1 MPGFGNRLSADKAM
15 NSLAKSFR
23 YYLGITAFFI
33 GSTIQ
38 ANQSG
43 LQHRVEDIAYG
54 QALFYYFQQD
64 ELSAIIQLLVAKQG
78 SRSQTQIEESE
89 LLLADLYYS
98 YGLYGEAGVLFSRLQ
113 GENISAGIKNRVWF
127 NLAQLYFDQGQ
138 FDTARELL
146 AKIND
151 VLPIQ
156 IESERQYLL
165 TNLYLGNMQ
174 YQQAVDASQRIND
187 GSVWRAY
194 ANYNLGVSMVEN
206 DRFDRGKALLD
217 KLGKMPDNSVEMA
230 ALRDQAN
237 LALGFSLLRRSKP
250 EAALASFSRIR
261 LRGPLSH
268 KALLGAGWAWS
279 RLEKYD
285 QALVPWLELTR
296 KNTIDVATQE
306 ALLAIPTVFEQSQR
320 KKLAV
325 QYYELAANQFDLQLE
340 ILDQVASAIR
350 QSELIAALLQNDL
363 LESTSQFDRTPPPSV
378 ASPYLHLLMSSETFQ
393 LEVKRY
399 QELVNI
405 RISLAHWNGNL
416 PTLNLMLAERRKNF
430 EQKKPLLEQ
439 TSDFQTLA
447 KLQRS
452 RDEYAAKLKGIESR
466 HDYLS
471 LASVD
476 EKQQL
481 QRLDKIALSLNK
493 LRGRENT
500 DSQAD
505 MHRLFSGLLDWQI
518 STEYAPRYWRAKKQ
532 LIALDKALA
541 ESGQRAQSLRQ
552 ITDLS
557 HNRFAEF
564 EHRIDGQDL
573 RIKSLY
579 QRVVKLV
586 KQQESRINQLAIR
599 AIQQQ
604 QQHITQLRLNAR
616 YSLARLY
623 DSMVSE

>member
-1 MPGFGNRLSADKAM
+1 M
-15 NSLAKSFR
+15 NSLCKSFR
-23 YYLGITAFFI
+23 YYLGIAAIFI
-33 GSTIQ
+33 GSAIQ

-43 LQHRVEDIAYG
+43 LQHRVEDMAYG
-54 QALFYYFQQD
+54 QALFHYFQQD

-78 SRSQTQIEESE
+78 SRTQTQIEESE

-98 YGLYGEAGVLFSRLQ
+98 YGLYGEAGALFSRLQ
-113 GENISAGIKNRVWF
+113 GENTSTGIKNRVWF
-127 NLAQLYFDQGQ
+127 NLARLYFDQGQ

-146 AKIND
+146 AKIDD
-151 VLPIQ
+151 VLPAH

-174 YQQAVDASQRIND
+174 YQQAVDASQRITGD
-187 GSVWRAY
+187 SAWRAY
-194 ANYNLGVSMVEN
+194 ANYNLGVSMAEN
-206 DRFDRGKALLD
+206 DRFDRGKVLLD
-217 KLGKMPDNSVEMA
+217 KLGQMPINSVEMA

-261 LRGPLSH
+261 LQGPLSH

-279 RLEKYD
+279 RLENYD

-340 ILDQVASAIR
+340 ILDQVASSIR
-350 QSELIAALLQNDL
+350 QSELIAALLQKDL
-363 LESTSQFDRTPPPSV
+363 LETTSRFDRTPPPSV
-378 ASPYLHLLMSSETFQ
+378 STPYLHLLMASETFQ

-399 QELVNI
+399 QELLDI
-405 RISLAHWNGNL
+405 RSSLSHWNGNL
-416 PTLNLMLAERRKNF
+416 PTLNLMLVERRKNF
-430 EQKKPLLEQ
+430 EQKLPLLQ
-439 TSDFQTLA
+439 QSNDFQRLA

-452 RDEYAAKLKGIESR
+452 REVYADRLSEIKKNY
-466 HDYLS
+466 DYLNLVS
-471 LASVD
+471 EA

-505 MHRLFSGLLDWQI
+505 MHRLFSGILDWQI
-518 STEYAPRYWRAKKQ
+518 STDYAPRYWQAKKQ

-541 ESGQRAQSLRQ
+541 ESGRRAQSLRQ

-557 HNRFAEF
+557 RDRFAEF

-586 KQQESRINQLAIR
+586 NQQESRINQLAIR

>member
-1 MPGFGNRLSADKAM
+1 MKYLR
-15 NSLAKSFR
+15 KSFL
-23 YYLGITAFFI
+23 YYLGITAVFI
-33 GSTIQ
+33 VSTIQ
-38 ANQSG
+38 ASESG
-43 LQHRVEDIAYG
+43 LQHRVEDLAYG
-54 QALFYYFQQD
+54 QALFHYFQQD
-64 ELSAIIQLLVAKQG
+64 ELSAIIQLMVAKQG

-127 NLAQLYFDQGQ
+127 NLARLNYDQGLY
-138 FDTARELL
+138 DTARELL
-146 AKIND
+146 AKIDD
-151 VLPIQ
+151 VLPTH

-174 YQQAVDASQRIND
+174 YQQAVDASQRITG
-187 GSVWRAY
+187 GSAWRAY
-194 ANYNLGVSMVEN
+194 ANYNLGVSMAEN
-206 DRFDRGKALLD
+206 DQFDRGKVLLD
-217 KLGKMPDNSVEMA
+217 KLGQMPINSIEMA

-261 LRGPLSH
+261 LQGPLSH
-268 KALLGAGWAWS
+268 KALLGAGWAWN
-279 RLEKYD
+279 RLENFDK
-285 QALVPWLELTR
+285 ALVPWLELTR

-320 KKLAV
+320 NELAV

-340 ILDQVASAIR
+340 ILDQVASSIR
-350 QSELIAALLQNDL
+350 QSELISALLQNSL
-363 LESTSQFDRTPPPSV
+363 LEPTSRFDMTPPPSV
-378 ASPYLHLLMSSETFQ
+378 ATPYLHLLMSSEAFQ
-393 LEVKRY
+393 SEVKRY

-405 RISLAHWNGNL
+405 RISLSHWNGNL

-447 KLQRS
+447 KLERS
-452 RDEYAAKLKGIESR
+452 REVYAAKLNDIENR

-471 LASVD
+471 LASID

-481 QRLDKIALSLNK
+481 QRLDKIAISMNK

-505 MHRLFSGLLDWQI
+505 MHRLISGLLEWQI
-518 STEYAPRYWRAKKQ
+518 STDYAPRYRRAKKQ

-541 ESGQRAQSLRQ
+541 ESGRRAQSLRQ

-557 HNRFAEF
+557 RDRFAEF
-564 EHRIDGQDL
+564 EHRIDGQDI
-573 RIKSLY
+573 RIKTLY
-579 QRVVKLV
+579 QRVVKLI
-586 KQQESRINQLAIR
+586 KRQESRINQLAIS

-604 QQHITQLRLNAR
+604 QEHITQLRLNAR